1 MKLIF
6 MGTPE
11 FAVPTLEKLLESKH
25 EIVAIYTRP
34 AKKANRGHK
43 LTNTPIY
50 DFACSKGLEGIVRTT
65 KTLKKS
71 EIQEEIKNFKA
82 DAIIVCAYGLM
93 IPTAVLEAARYG
105 CINIH
110 PSLLPRWRGAAP
122 IQGTIL
128 SGDEKGGV
136 TIMQLDEGWDTGD
149 ILSQFELPLKE
160 GTTAEVLH
168 DTLSI
173 IGAELLLTTLD
184 QLEQNQIYPRKQE
197 ESEATY
203 IHKLDKEQ
211 GKIVWSKTAEE
222 IDRQVRAL
230 SAMPSVYFEYKGER
244 FKVLEVKME
253 HLGLEPIDDSWIG
266 KVIDDKLGVMT
277 GNGIIRIV
285 KLQRSGKK
293 PMMAIDM
300 LRGYPIAKGEQLE

>member
-1 MKLIF
+1 

-34 AKKANRGHK
+34 PKKANRGHQ
-43 LTNTPIY
+43 LTETPIHKI
-50 DFACSKGLEGIVRTT
+50 AKEKGLEDIILTP
-65 KTLKKS
+65 KSLKKV
-71 EIQEEIKNFKA
+71 EVQEQLRSFDA

-93 IPTAVLEAARYG
+93 IPTAVLEATPYG

-149 ILSQFELPLKE
+149 ILTQFELPLQP
-160 GTTAEVLH
+160 GTTSEVLH
-168 DTLSI
+168 DTLSV
-173 IGAELLLTTLD
+173 IGAELLLNTLD
-184 QLEQNQIYPRKQE
+184 QLEQGQIYPRKQE
-197 ESEATY
+197 ESLATY
-203 IHKLDKEQ
+203 IQKIDKEE
-211 GKIVWSKTAEE
+211 GKINWNKTAEE

-230 SAMPSVYFEYKGER
+230 SAMPGTYFEYGGER
-244 FKVLEVKME
+244 FKVLGVSME
-253 HLGLEPIDDSWIG
+253 HEGLEPISEDWIG
-266 KVIDDKLGVMT
+266 KTVDDKLGVMT
-277 GNGIIRIV
+277 GNGVIRIT

-293 PMMAIDM
+293 PMLADEF
-300 LRGYPIAKGEQLE
+300 LRGFPVAKGEQFE

>member
-1 MKLIF
+1 

-11 FAVPTLEKLLESKH
+11 FAVPTLEKLLDSKH
-25 EIVAIYTRP
+25 EVVAIYTRP
-34 AKKANRGHK
+34 AKKANRGQK

-50 DFACSKGLEGIVRTT
+50 DFATSKGLDNIIHTP
-65 KTLKKS
+65 KSLKKS
-71 EIQEEIKNFKA
+71 EIQEEIKNFNA

-93 IPTAVLEAARYG
+93 IPTAVLEATPYG

-168 DTLSI
+168 DTLSVV
-173 IGAELLLTTLD
+173 GAELLLSTLD
-184 QLEQNQIYPRKQE
+184 QLEQDQIYSRKQD
-197 ESEATY
+197 ESLATY

-211 GKIVWSKTAEE
+211 GKIDWSKTAEE

-230 SAMPSVYFEYKGER
+230 AAMPGVYFEYKGER

-266 KVIDDKLGVMT
+266 KTIDDKLGVMT
-277 GNGIIRIV
+277 GNGIIRIT

-293 PMMAIDM
+293 PMLAEEM
-300 LRGYPIAKGEQLE
+300 LRGCPIPKGEQFE